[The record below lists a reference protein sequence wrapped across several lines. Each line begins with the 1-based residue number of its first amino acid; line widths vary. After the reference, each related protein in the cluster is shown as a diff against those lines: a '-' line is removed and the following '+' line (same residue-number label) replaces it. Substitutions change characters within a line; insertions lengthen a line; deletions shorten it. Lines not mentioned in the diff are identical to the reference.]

1 VTGFVVCVPALLA
14 HVAKHVV
21 QAKTIRPF
29 FADRM
34 SLVTG
39 VATKPAIL
47 SQTGRVVAE
56 RVASRR
62 VRPACV
68 LPLRFRR
75 QTIARPVP
83 VRNGHLGPIDLVE
96 RRDSLPLA
104 QLVAELHRVQP
115 HDLLHGV
122 PVGRLARNPIL
133 PSAID
138 NFFTKIKYEKVVDD
152 GNEKK
157 ILFNKN
163 GNYVSIDT
171 LSTGEKQIVFRGSY
185 LLRNSNQLNGAAIM
199 VDEPELSVHPKW
211 QKNILKYYK
220 DLFTQNNQ
228 QVAQIFMATHSEYVL
243 EDALNND
250 DKNLT
255 IIINDVN
262 GVIQAK
268 RIDAPSVLPSIMSA
282 ETNYLAFDIVSND
295 YHIELYGWLQQRESR
310 FTVKSCDDF
319 IKNHQ
324 LYIPAVH
331 GKGSSFGATTYDTL
345 STFIRNAIDH
355 PGPGQTFTERELRS
369 STELLI
375 QLCT

>member
-1 VTGFVVCVPALLA
+1 
-14 HVAKHVV
+14 
-21 QAKTIRPF
+21 
-29 FADRM
+29 M
-34 SLVTG
+34 
-39 VATKPAIL
+39 
-47 SQTGRVVAE
+47 
-56 RVASRR
+56 
-62 VRPACV
+62 
-68 LPLRFRR
+68 
-75 QTIARPVP
+75 
-83 VRNGHLGPIDLVE
+83 
-96 RRDSLPLA
+96 
-104 QLVAELHRVQP
+104 
-115 HDLLHGV
+115 

-250 DKNLT
+250 HKNLT

-282 ETNYLAFDIVSND
+282 ETNYLAFDIVSNNC
-295 YHIELYGWLQQRESR
+295 HIELYGWLQQRESR

-331 GKGSSFGATTYDTL
+331 GKGSSFGTTTYDTL